1 MLSVSRLLNGSATSA
16 DALRYGRMTAEMPA
30 HLLHFSKD
38 KKPVVVW
45 NTTQRCNLHCIH
57 CYASAQDREF
67 EGELTTQEGLTLLD
81 DLAAFGA
88 PTVLFSGG
96 EPLIRPD
103 IFELAAHASSRGL
116 RAVLST
122 NGTLIDDAM
131 AQRIEDAGFSY
142 VGISFDGIGEAHDK
156 IRGQKGAFD
165 ASLAGLKRCRD
176 RGIRTGLRYTIH
188 AKNIDQL
195 PAVFDMLET
204 EDIPRACFY
213 HLAYA
218 GRGERIQ
225 KFDLTPEQTRWA
237 VNYVFD
243 RAEDFHARGVE
254 KEILTVDNHADNVLL
269 YLRVKEREPE
279 RAAEILR
286 MLEWNGGNQSG
297 IAIGCVDPTG
307 KVHVDQF
314 SWGYSLGNI
323 RERPFSVIW
332 NDTTD
337 ERLAIL
343 RDRRKH
349 LKGRC
354 ASCKFFDI
362 CNGNLRARAESY
374 FGEFTGPD
382 PACYFTDE
390 EIGIEPGSPEAADA
404 AKWPVPVQAAG
415 VAG

>member
-1 MLSVSRLLNGSATSA
+1 
-16 DALRYGRMTAEMPA
+16 MTAGMPA

-57 CYASAQDREF
+57 CYASAQDKEF
-67 EGELTTQEGLTLLD
+67 EGELTTEEGFTLLD

-103 IFELAAHASSRGL
+103 IFELAAHAAKRGL

-122 NGTLIDDAM
+122 NGTLIDDAV
-131 AQRIEDAGFSY
+131 AAKIEEAGFTY
-142 VGISFDGIGEAHDK
+142 VGISFDGIGQAHDK
-156 IRGQKGAFD
+156 IRGQKGAYD

-195 PAVFDMLET
+195 PAVFDMLE
-204 EDIPRACFY
+204 EEGIPRACFY

-218 GRGERIQ
+218 GRGEKIQ

-237 VNYVFD
+237 VNYVFG

-307 KVHVDQF
+307 NVHVDQF
-314 SWGYSLGNI
+314 SWGYSLGNV
-323 RERPFSVIW
+323 RQRPFSEIW
-332 NDTTD
+332 EDTSD

-343 RDRRKH
+343 RNRKAG
-349 LKGRC
+349 LVGRC
-354 ASCKFFDI
+354 PSCKFFGI

-374 FGEFTGPD
+374 FGEFTAPD

-390 EIGIEPGSPEAADA
+390 EIGIKPGTPEAAA
-404 AKWPVPVQAAG
+404 AAEWPVPVQLAE

>member
-1 MLSVSRLLNGSATSA
+1 
-16 DALRYGRMTAEMPA
+16 MTAGMPA

-67 EGELTTQEGLTLLD
+67 EGELTTEEGLTLLD

-142 VGISFDGIGEAHDK
+142 VGISFDGIGAAHDK

-204 EDIPRACFY
+204 ENIPRACFY

-218 GRGERIQ
+218 GRGERLQ
-225 KFDLTPEQTRWA
+225 KFDLTPDQTRWA

-243 RAEDFHARGVE
+243 RAEDFQARGVE

-307 KVHVDQF
+307 NVHVDQF
-314 SWGYSLGNI
+314 SWGYSLGNV
-323 RERPFSVIW
+323 RERPFSEIW
-332 NDTTD
+332 DDTSD

-343 RDRRKH
+343 RDRKAR

-354 ASCKFFDI
+354 PCCQFFDI

-374 FGEFTGPD
+374 FGEFTAPD

-390 EIGIEPGSPEAADA
+390 EIGIEPGTPEAAA
-404 AKWPVPVQAAG
+404 AAEWLVPVQAVE
-415 VAG
+415 VAR

>member
-1 MLSVSRLLNGSATSA
+1 
-16 DALRYGRMTAEMPA
+16 MTAGMPA

-67 EGELTTQEGLTLLD
+67 EGELTTQEGLALLD

-103 IFELAAHASSRGL
+103 IFELAAHAASRGL

-122 NGTLIDDAM
+122 NGTLIDDTM
-131 AQRIEDAGFSY
+131 AQPIEDAGFSY
-142 VGISFDGIGEAHDK
+142 VGISFDGIGAAHDK

-225 KFDLTPEQTRWA
+225 KFDLTPDQTRWA
-237 VNYVFD
+237 VNYVFE

-307 KVHVDQF
+307 NVHVDQF
-314 SWGYSLGNI
+314 SWGYSLGNV
-323 RERPFSVIW
+323 RERPFSEIW
-332 NDTTD
+332 DDTSD

-343 RDRRKH
+343 RDRKAR

-354 ASCKFFDI
+354 PSCQFFDI

-374 FGEFTGPD
+374 FGEFTAPD

-390 EIGIEPGSPEAADA
+390 EIGIEPGTPEAAA
-404 AKWPVPVQAAG
+404 AAEWLVPVQAVE
-415 VAG
+415 VAR

>member
-1 MLSVSRLLNGSATSA
+1 
-16 DALRYGRMTAEMPA
+16 MPA
-30 HLLHFSKD
+30 HLLHFSID

-45 NTTQRCNLHCIH
+45 NTTQRCNLHCMH
-57 CYASAQDREF
+57 CYANAADREF
-67 EGELTTQEGLTLLD
+67 KGELTTREGLALLD
-81 DLAAFGA
+81 DLAAFGV

-96 EPLIRPD
+96 EPLIRSD
-103 IFELAAHASSRGL
+103 IFELAAHASSKGL

-122 NGTLIDDAM
+122 NGTLIDDAT
-131 AQRIEDAGFSY
+131 ADRIQEAGFSY
-142 VGISFDGIGEAHDK
+142 VGISFDGIGAAHDK
-156 IRGQKGAFD
+156 IRGQKGAFR
-165 ASLAGLKRCRD
+165 ASLAGLKRCQD

-218 GRGERIQ
+218 GRGERIK
-225 KFDLTPEQTRWA
+225 KFDLTPHQTRWA

-243 RAEDFHARGVE
+243 RAVDFHARGLN

-269 YLRVKEREPE
+269 YLRVKEREPQ
-279 RAAEILR
+279 RAAEVLR
-286 MLEWNGGNQSG
+286 MLQWNGGNQSG
-297 IAIGCVDPTG
+297 IAIGCVDPSG
-307 KVHVDQF
+307 NVHVDQF
-314 SWGYSLGNI
+314 SWGYSLGNV

-332 NDTTD
+332 EDLSNP
-337 ERLAIL
+337 RLAIL
-343 RDRRKH
+343 RNRRAY

-354 ASCKFFDI
+354 PSCRFFDI

-374 FGEFTGPD
+374 FGDFTAPD

-390 EIGIEPGSPEAADA
+390 EIGIRPGTPEADA
-404 AKWPVPVQAAG
+404 AAEWPVPAQAMG
-415 VAG
+415 VA